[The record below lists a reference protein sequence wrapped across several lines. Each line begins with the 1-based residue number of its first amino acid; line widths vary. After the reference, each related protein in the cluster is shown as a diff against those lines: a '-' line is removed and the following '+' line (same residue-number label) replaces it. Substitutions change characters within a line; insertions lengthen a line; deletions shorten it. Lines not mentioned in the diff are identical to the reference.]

1 MKLVK
6 KMARIQHEVTENEE
20 SFIDTDMRTNSRQ
33 PEYKPLL
40 FTTTV
45 RNPQRLKALLYIF
58 AKFDGQTLTDDL
70 ATEIVCEL
78 IRYGLYRPTEQN
90 KAIKEKWATTPK
102 GEFAEFLLTNKEV
115 DFIFKH
121 NPQDHKEAGFAKGY
135 PSRFATFFDFAKELG
150 FVYYQPNEPI
160 EFSEIGK
167 KFANI
172 FSVEIENGIIVA
184 TEEHPEYEQHAF
196 LQAMAKSQRSNP
208 FVRVLNDNIPLIL
221 LLETIKKLNADPE
234 FNNTGISRKELPLL
248 IFWKD
253 NNAEVLYQHI
263 KQLRHKYR
271 YNPSDEVIIDICTK
285 EILPDFKKF
294 KPKSIVSEYPDE
306 FIRKMRLTGLISL
319 RGAGR
324 FIDINHNEDER
335 VEYVLSHYSHYQ
347 KYATERAYFDYMA
360 AVDTNLFAI
369 ASIAPDQTQSEQ
381 LLQNWVA
388 TYDWNSI
395 KSELNILSTRSKT
408 SKDEVLKFL
417 PNSVRL
423 EFLTA
428 LAIKTKLPEVRVIPN
443 YPCDDEGLPTST
455 AGGVGDQGDIECLE
469 TSNGILV
476 EVTMAEGTMQTKME
490 VWPISRHLEA
500 FKTKYTPNS
509 QCIFIA
515 PSIFKDSERQIKWVK
530 TEENLTIRPYKI
542 DDFVLYLETESK
554 LYAY

>member
-1 MKLVK
+1 
-6 KMARIQHEVTENEE
+6 
-20 SFIDTDMRTNSRQ
+20 MRAS
-33 PEYKPLL
+33 EYKPLL

-70 ATEIVCEL
+70 ATQIVCEL
-78 IRYGLYRPTEQN
+78 IRYGLYRP
-90 KAIKEKWATTPK
+90 IKQSTTIKNKWATTPK
-102 GEFAEFLLTNKEV
+102 GEFAEFLLTKKEV
-115 DFIFKH
+115 QYIFKH
-121 NPQDHKEAGFAKGY
+121 NPQKHKEAGFEKGY
-135 PSRFATFFDFAKELG
+135 PSRFATIFDFAKELG

-160 EFSEIGK
+160 EFSKIGK
-167 KFANI
+167 KFASI
-172 FSVEIENGIIVA
+172 FSVKNENDSITV
-184 TEEHPEYEQHAF
+184 TEEHPEYEQQAF
-196 LQAMAKSQRSNP
+196 LQAMAKSQRNNP
-208 FVRVLNDNIPLIL
+208 FVRVLNENIPLIL
-221 LLETIKKLNADPE
+221 LLETIKKLNTDSE

-248 IFWKD
+248 IFWKN
-253 NNAEVLYQHI
+253 NNAEALYQRI
-263 KQLRHKYR
+263 KQLRTEYG

-285 EILPDFKKF
+285 EILPDFKKKF
-294 KPKSIVSEYPDE
+294 NSKSIVSEYPDE

-347 KYATERAYFDYMA
+347 KYKTERAYFDYMA
-360 AVDTNLFAI
+360 QIDENLFAI
-369 ASIAPDQTQSEQ
+369 ASIVVDATRNEK
-381 LLQNWVA
+381 LLQNWVT

-417 PNSVRL
+417 PNPVRL

-428 LAIKTKLPEVRVIPN
+428 LAIKSQMPEVRVIPN

-455 AGGVGDQGDIECLE
+455 AGGVGDKGDIECFE
-469 TSNGILV
+469 KSNGILV
-476 EVTMAEGTMQTKME
+476 EVTMAEGRVQTTME

-500 FKTKYTPNS
+500 FQNKYTLTS

-515 PSIFKDSERQIKWVK
+515 PSIYKDSERQIKWVK
-530 TEENLTIRPYKI
+530 SEENLTIRPYKI
-542 DDFVLYLETESK
+542 EDFISYLETEK
-554 LYAY
+554 RLYV